1 MKTRLRDGGLAES
14 SPLPLQQRE
23 TTNTSNHPLPLPGS
37 QCCSRTRICISHSVA
52 FGLLARRPPP
62 CCPLRALPWPFWA
75 EASRAGRAPSVLG
88 SLASLPWSQHGAGG
102 PPPPPL
108 PALRRC
114 ICINVI
120 LSPAIVI
127 KNFPFRTGGA
137 RSCGRGRSAGGGGAV
152 GRGRGANVGGGGGGP
167 PWRLARAP
175 SPRAPLRRRG
185 MAAGMAAALALLARG
200 GGPTRGEGA
209 GLGSRL
215 RRGCSG
221 GCGASE
227 GGGKGPW
234 PAREAASRCP
244 SGPEAGSL
252 SPRRG
257 GAALQAEPR
266 VPRPG
271 CRGKSLPPGRPPAAL
286 RETLLGGFQPSPPGV
301 KGNNGAQFLS
311 FLSAL
316 PFGCLRRLHTVYQ
329 SAELPE
335 THQMLRQTCRDFAEK
350 ELMPLAAQLDK
361 EHRFPAEQVGAA
373 PPGSTTEADC
383 LVQSLTSLR
392 CWGRAAWA

>member
-1 MKTRLRDGGLAES
+1 MG
-14 SPLPLQQRE
+14 
-23 TTNTSNHPLPLPGS
+23 
-37 QCCSRTRICISHSVA
+37 
-52 FGLLARRPPP
+52 
-62 CCPLRALPWPFWA
+62 
-75 EASRAGRAPSVLG
+75 
-88 SLASLPWSQHGAGG
+88 GAG
-102 PPPPPL
+102 
-108 PALRRC
+108 AR
-114 ICINVI
+114 
-120 LSPAIVI
+120 
-127 KNFPFRTGGA
+127 GG
-137 RSCGRGRSAGGGGAV
+137 GRSRGAGPGRQCGGGGGATL
-152 GRGRGANVGGGGGGP
+152 A
-167 PWRLARAP
+167 ARACAVSSR
-175 SPRAPLRRRG
+175 SPEATG
-185 MAAGMAAALALLARG
+185 VAAGMAAALALLARG